1 MNGNS
6 TASSGRRRHIASG
19 RREGG
24 RWGLPENVKEGRAV
38 VEEGT
43 EREVTAKEGRAV
55 IDCGAGEVL
64 TSRADRS
71 ASSAVLFS
79 LLSRDRPPVAPAL
92 TDTESVCLHGLCTSG
107 AGISHFVIY
116 LSVSLGLMTHHG
128 GVTTT
133 FPCGFVIKS
142 YNIPYGIR
150 F

>member
-1 MNGNS
+1 MVLGMVPV
-6 TASSGRRRHIASG
+6 GG

-24 RWGLPENVKEGRAV
+24 RWGLPENVKEVRAV

-92 TDTESVCLHGLCTSG
+92 TDTESVRAGKAPRELRDRG
-107 AGISHFVIY
+107 AAESE
-116 LSVSLGLMTHHG
+116 G
-128 GVTTT
+128 G
-133 FPCGFVIKS
+133 G
-142 YNIPYGIR
+142 GR
-150 F
+150 QGGM